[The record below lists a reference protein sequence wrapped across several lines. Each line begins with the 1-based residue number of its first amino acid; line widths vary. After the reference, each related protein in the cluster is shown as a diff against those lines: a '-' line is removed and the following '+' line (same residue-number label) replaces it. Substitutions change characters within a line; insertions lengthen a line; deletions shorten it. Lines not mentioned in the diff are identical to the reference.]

1 MSGNGLTGSE
11 GEYTHL
17 NVCPLDHRFHVL
29 DLVWSGD
36 SHLASHTGAARN
48 FGPPANFAA
57 RGDLPGLRA
66 PAIPKPPMGRLK
78 PYGTLGPD
86 IAPAKALAPTGE
98 GQRVIFAFV
107 VDAQLQLDVCRG

>member
-1 MSGNGLTGSE
+1 
-11 GEYTHL
+11 
-17 NVCPLDHRFHVL
+17 
-29 DLVWSGD
+29 
-36 SHLASHTGAARN
+36 
-48 FGPPANFAA
+48 
-57 RGDLPGLRA
+57 
-66 PAIPKPPMGRLK
+66 MGRLK